1 MGRKWKGQW
10 IGHFREVKKKKVPIM
25 GAKKSA
31 VRRRGYGQKA
41 ESRNL

>member
-10 IGHFREVKKKKVPIM
+10 IGHFREVKKKVPIM
-25 GAKKSA
+25 GARKSA
-31 VRRRGYGQKA
+31 LRRGGYGQKA